1 MDGKTNTEI
10 SKIIFKGIGK
20 NLIIKEH
27 KRWKHKD
34 NLRHGYNLNIE
45 TENELLSCPGFCESN
60 ETENE
65 DISYSLVFGK
75 SVSEMIKVARVKRKR
90 LKVRQKLLENG

>member
-1 MDGKTNTEI
+1 LKRLDHPFYLKIFVYLEI
-10 SKIIFKGIGK
+10 CVKSKKG
-20 NLIIKEH
+20 NSPNRLTCKER
-27 KRWKHKD
+27 KMEIR
-34 NLRHGYNLNIE
+34 LFIPE
-45 TENELLSCPGFCESN
+45 TELLSCPGLCEEN

-75 SVSEMIKVARVKRKR
+75 SVSEMIKVAIVIRKR